1 MFIPNLQKSLIESG
15 TLIKHIAEKWGV
27 SRTTI
32 YHPK

>member
-1 MFIPNLQKSLIESG
+1 M
-15 TLIKHIAEKWGV
+15 AEKWGV